1 MVDKVG
7 WDKVQSWLKKNGAT
21 VKLLFS
27 NNDGVETHTYEVSRG
42 MGPFKTTT
50 RINAMSFTFER
61 GDGSGVRD
69 RTPLE
74 VVGESVASAAADL
87 RIRDAS
93 EVLGPNWKNEYP
105 QDAAAEA
112 RNEERDAAKA
122 DRLHRPRRGSLRE
135 PPDGP
140 FEKDHDGDGEGE
152 REEDTGEV
160 R

>member
-1 MVDKVG
+1 MVKKVE
-7 WDKVQSWLKKNGAT
+7 WDKVEAWLEKSGAT

-42 MGPFKTTT
+42 KGPLRTTT
-50 RINAMSFTFER
+50 RINAVSFTFER
-61 GDGSGVRD
+61 GDGSGVKD

-74 VVGESVASAAADL
+74 VVGETVAAAAAQL

-105 QDAAAEA
+105 QEAAAEA
-112 RNEERDAAKA
+112 RNEERDAAKG

-140 FEKDHDGDGEGE
+140 FEKEHEGDGDGEI
-152 REEDTGEV
+152 R
-160 R
+160 